1 MASTSTFP
9 LDEDKQLEK
18 RPPSSTESDVQN
30 ARLDDQL
37 CKIYLDETSPIDTRR
52 IDSWTKIVD
61 VILVYV

>member
-9 LDEDKQLEK
+9 LDKGKQLEQHS
-18 RPPSSTESDVQN
+18 PSSTESGVQG

-37 CKIYLDETSPIDTRR
+37 CKIYLDEASAIDTRR

-61 VILVYV
+61 VILVFV